1 MLMVFLMEQKINIVI
16 SMEKEHVRWAKK
28 RKNRTCSLFYS
39 CTHTDQNKPINGVS
53 ESTYTVSIS
62 KNIYFL

>member
-28 RKNRTCSLFYS
+28 KEKTEHVLCF
-39 CTHTDQNKPINGVS
+39 TVVPI
-53 ESTYTVSIS
+53 
-62 KNIYFL
+62 L